1 MLHFSTCSQ
10 SGFLKNRLAERSLCK
25 TQRKCTGFQRRVNH
39 ALCRPT
45 GNRGYQLPALPFRNP
60 AGHAIKESLTTLA
73 RELLG
78 EMDEKAIVPALDA
91 LVRLR
96 AVQDFRP
103 SEALRFI
110 FVLREVVAEVTGEV
124 PQALESRIDELALMA
139 FDQYMACRDQIA
151 GLREKELRF
160 RMQHATG

>member
-1 MLHFSTCSQ
+1 MSV
-10 SGFLKNRLAERSLCK
+10 SGAIAEIVAERWIERTLASYPAEAHSLLS
-25 TQRKCTGFQRRVNH
+25 GE
-39 ALCRPT
+39 LD
-45 GNRGYQLPALPFRNP
+45 PFRNP
-60 AGHAIKESLTTLA
+60 AGHVLKESLTTLA

-78 EMDEKAIVPALDA
+78 EMDEETIVPALDA

-103 SEALRFI
+103 SGALHFI
-110 FVLREVVAEVTGEV
+110 FDLRDAVAEVAGEV
-124 PQALESRIDELALMA
+124 PRALESRIDELALMA

-160 RMQHATG
+160 RMQCAAK

>member
-1 MLHFSTCSQ
+1 MTV
-10 SGFLKNRLAERSLCK
+10 SGAIAEIVAERWIERTLESYPAQTLP
-25 TQRKCTGFQRRVNH
+25 
-39 ALCRPT
+39 LL
-45 GNRGYQLPALPFRNP
+45 RGEEDPFRNP

-78 EMDEKAIVPALDA
+78 EMDKKAIATALDA
-91 LVRLR
+91 MVRLR

-103 SEALRFI
+103 SDALRFI
-110 FVLREVVAEVTGEV
+110 FDLREIVAEVTGEV
-124 PQALESRIDELALMA
+124 PQALESRIDGLALMA

-160 RMQHATG
+160 RTQNAAR